1 MSILLDKLNVC
12 SKLVC
17 TDGDEDTI
25 KLLIDNKIDTEC
37 TFDTSYLYWGEH
49 QDFANE
55 NPDKFDIILA
65 ADVIY
70 EDEQIIPLISTVVD
84 ILKSKIGLHCC

>member
-1 MSILLDKLNVC
+1 MVSILLDKLNVC

-37 TFDTSYLYWGEH
+37 TFDAAYLYWGEH
-49 QDFANE
+49 QDFVSE
-55 NPDKFDIILA
+55 NPDKFDILLA

-84 ILKSKIGLHCC
+84 ILKGN